1 MTILSIDPG
10 NLQSAYC
17 YCNNDLKPLEFG
29 KDENLNMLKYVH
41 LFPADILVIEK
52 IASYGMAVGAE
63 VFDTCIWTG
72 RFQQLWELQNEKNR
86 TEFIFRREVK
96 VNLCGSMK
104 AKDANIR
111 QALIDRFGVVGTKNS
126 PGYFYGFKADIWAA
140 YAVAV
145 TYYDKMEAK
154 KKCS

>member
-1 MTILSIDPG
+1 MSILAIDPG
-10 NLQSAYC
+10 NTQSAYV
-17 YCNNDLKPLEFG
+17 YCNDNLTPLEFG
-29 KDENLNMLKYVH
+29 KEDNNKLLTFVH

-72 RFQQLWELQNEKNR
+72 RFQQLWELQHEKNR

-96 VNLCGSMK
+96 LNLCGSMK
-104 AKDANIR
+104 AKDGNIR
-111 QALIDRFGVVGTKNS
+111 QALIDRFGVVGTKKE
-126 PGYFYGFKADIWAA
+126 PGWFYGFKADIWAA

-145 TYYDKMEAK
+145 TYRDKMEPK
-154 KKCS
+154 